1 MNKNLSRLST
11 MQCIVKFLQLSKIV
25 KYKNYFF
32 WMQDPVKFQIL
43 YLVLFLWSLELFLP
57 QPSPLCI
64 FFTEEKLGD
73 LGSIPASGR
82 SPGEGNGYPLQ
93 YSGLE
98 NYMGRGA
105 WQAIA
110 HCRKESDTTE

>member
-11 MQCIVKFLQLSKIV
+11 MQCIFKFLQLSKIV
-25 KYKNYFF
+25 KYNNFFFFF
-32 WMQDPVKFQIL
+32 WMQDPVEFQRL

-57 QPSPLCI
+57 QPPSLCI
-64 FFTEEKLGD
+64 FFTEEKLRD

-82 SPGEGNGYPLQ
+82 SPREGNSYPLQ

-98 NYMGRGA
+98 KRVG
-105 WQAIA
+105 
-110 HCRKESDTTE
+110 HD